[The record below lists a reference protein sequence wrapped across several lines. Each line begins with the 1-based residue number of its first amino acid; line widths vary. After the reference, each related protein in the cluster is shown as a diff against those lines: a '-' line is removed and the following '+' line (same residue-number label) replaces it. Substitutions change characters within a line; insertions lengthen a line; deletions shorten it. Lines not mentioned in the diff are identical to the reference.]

1 MAGLLA
7 GTSWLAARL
16 LTGWMAAG
24 LLAAWLV
31 PDRLYRPRES
41 LLVVHLFRFLTLS
54 RCIRV
59 EFPELRT
66 PPSRLILEGSHG

>member
-7 GTSWLAARL
+7 GTSWLAAWL
-16 LTGWMAAG
+16 LTGWLAAG

-31 PDRLYRPRES
+31 PDRLYRPSEP
-41 LLVVHLFRFLTLS
+41 LFFELLFRFLTLS

-59 EFPELRT
+59 ELPERN
-66 PPSRLILEGSHG
+66 RLV